1 MIFQIILFFRVNT
14 WKCCSVYTRKCL
26 LNKIKT
32 DKALKKIGVNSIFLK
47 NELIRI
53 PQITMAVRK

>member
-26 LNKIKT
+26 FKKNKT

>member
-1 MIFQIILFFRVNT
+1 MCILGNAFLKKN
-14 WKCCSVYTRKCL
+14 
-26 LNKIKT
+26 KT

>member
-1 MIFQIILFFRVNT
+1 MSLKKKN
-14 WKCCSVYTRKCL
+14 
-26 LNKIKT
+26 KT

-53 PQITMAVRK
+53 PQITITETLNLNPKE